1 MPGSKLRPTSIRKR
15 IRYLTTIAFAL
26 TAITALAILA
36 NGHVIH
42 GALLMLGAMLLL
54 PGSIFGRR
62 HRQHHLSEA
71 TMASSAPA
79 PPRRW
84 RKAA

>member
-1 MPGSKLRPTSIRKR
+1 MPGSTLHPTSIRKR
-15 IRYLTTIAFAL
+15 IRYLTTIALML

-42 GALLMLGAMLLL
+42 GALLMLGASLLL

-62 HRQHHLSEA
+62 HRQHLSEEA
-71 TMASSAPA
+71 LASREPTAQS
-79 PPRRW
+79 RW

>member
-1 MPGSKLRPTSIRKR
+1 MPGSMPHTTSIRKR
-15 IRYLTTIAFAL
+15 LRYLTTLACAL
-26 TAITALAILA
+26 TALTAVGILA
-36 NGHVIH
+36 SGHVIH

-62 HRQHHLSEA
+62 HRQHLSEA
-71 TMASSAPA
+71 ALASSTPA

>member
-1 MPGSKLRPTSIRKR
+1 MPGSSLRPTSIRKR

-36 NGHVIH
+36 SGHVVH

-62 HRQHHLSEA
+62 HRQHLSEA
-71 TMASSAPA
+71 ALASSTPA

>member
-1 MPGSKLRPTSIRKR
+1 MPGSTLHPTSIRKR
-15 IRYLTTIAFAL
+15 LRYLTTIACAL
-26 TAITALAILA
+26 TALTAVGILA
-36 NGHVIH
+36 SGHVIH

-54 PGSIFGRR
+54 PSSIFGRR
-62 HRQHHLSEA
+62 HRQHLSEA
-71 TMASSAPA
+71 TLASSTPA